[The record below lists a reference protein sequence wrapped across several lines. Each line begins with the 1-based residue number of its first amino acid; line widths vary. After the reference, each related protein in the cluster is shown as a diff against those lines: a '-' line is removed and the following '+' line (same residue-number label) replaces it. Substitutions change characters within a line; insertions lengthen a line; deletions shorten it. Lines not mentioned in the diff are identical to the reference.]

1 MGCRPTSNFLVP
13 HTILP
18 HGPTQ
23 LLIMPS
29 VFLLSLLGSR
39 LRRPCN
45 HVSSCS
51 HSPWSGLGVGVSLG
65 ENTCAPVVFNSY
77 CNKLNKQVF
86 KETEA
91 EMILLG
97 FCSVWSHDTASPLC
111 SLDNSVSQVAQQAA
125 KYMRLTDPFWAQMG
139 ANKFISTYCQITIVQ
154 YNWRWYI

>member
-51 HSPWSGLGVGVSLG
+51 DSPWSGLGVGVSLG

-97 FCSVWSHDTASPLC
+97 SCSVGAMIQPVPFVLLTTQYHKWHS
-111 SLDNSVSQVAQQAA
+111 
-125 KYMRLTDPFWAQMG
+125 RLPNT
-139 ANKFISTYCQITIVQ
+139 
-154 YNWRWYI
+154 